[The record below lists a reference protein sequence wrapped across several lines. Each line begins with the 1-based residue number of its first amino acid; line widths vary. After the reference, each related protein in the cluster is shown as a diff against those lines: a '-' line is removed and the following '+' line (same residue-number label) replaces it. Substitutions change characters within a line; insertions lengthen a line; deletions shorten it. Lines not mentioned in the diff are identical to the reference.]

1 MAHWKSLNIL
11 TFSLQK
17 RELSLKNSLK
27 KMNLLMSNNIS
38 TNELETIISK
48 IELGIVIDE
57 LLCLIKI
64 KLGSVINH

>member
-27 KMNLLMSNNIS
+27 KINLLMSNNIS

-57 LLCLIKI
+57 LLCLIEI